1 MLDSEIN
8 FYKALTVDDTSSNGG
23 LMSAVEYTSGALA
36 DVFPHVLKAE
46 RDAGSEK
53 HRKVIIK
60 IDNDNDESFLAPQLW
75 FDKPTPADDYAM
87 FFAASETD
95 TEGDIGG
102 SERKYGC
109 ADLSSDATLGGTT
122 LVVTVEH
129 ADQTGMFVAGDVI
142 RVTDMTDPLDGG
154 TGNEEFHVISGTPS
168 VSTLEITI
176 TTTDVLAYGYL
187 VSGSTRVM
195 SVYKPTDVACS
206 VDNWDDSDT
215 SAGTYDESTY
225 AVVTDNIGTISQTW
239 TLTFT
244 DATNFTVEGNTVGFL
259 ASGVIGSDYSED
271 NTDFTKPYFTL
282 LTAGWGGTWAQDD
295 TLVFQ
300 THPAAIEIW
309 ERRNVPAGSS
319 SLSGNSLI
327 LVVAGESV

>member
-23 LMSAVEYTSGALA
+23 LMSATEYVSGALA
-36 DVFPHVLKAE
+36 DVFDHVLKAE

-60 IDNDNDESFLAPQLW
+60 ADNDDDETFLAPQIWL
-75 FDKPTPADDYAM
+75 DKPTPADDYAM
-87 FFAASETD
+87 FFAATETD

-109 ADLSSDATLGGTT
+109 ASLSTNATLGGTT
-122 LVVTVEH
+122 LIVTVEH
-129 ADQTGMFVAGDVI
+129 ADQTGMYVDGDVI
-142 RVTDMTDPLDGG
+142 RVTDMTDPLDSG

-176 TTTDVLAYGYL
+176 TTTDVLTYGYL
-187 VSGSTRVM
+187 VADSARVM
-195 SVYKPTDVACS
+195 SVMEPGSVLCS
-206 VDNWDDSDT
+206 VDNWVETGS
-215 SAGTYDESTY
+215 GTYDETTY
-225 AVVTDNIGTISQTW
+225 PVQCDNIGTISQTW
-239 TLTFT
+239 TIKFT

-259 ASGVIGSDYSED
+259 ATGDINTDYSED
-271 NTDFTKPYFTL
+271 NTDFTKPYFKL
-282 LTAGWGGTWAQDD
+282 LEAGFGSTWATDD
-295 TLVFQ
+295 TIVFQ
-300 THPAAIEIW
+300 THPAATEIW

-319 SLSGNSLI
+319 SLSGNSI
-327 LVVAGESV
+327 VLVVAGESV